1 LTFGRDAGLRDGN
14 WTTAAVFDLEDEE

>member
-14 WTTAAVFDLEDEE
+14 WTTAAVFDFEDEE